1 MLDSVLLRRLQS
13 RDQDALESLTKK
25 YKSYVC
31 TIISNMISG
40 VGTYDDTEELCSDT
54 FLAVWQNAASVEP
67 GKLKPYLG
75 TTARNKAKSWLRKRR
90 ELPMDLDEIEIP
102 DDSLP
107 LDEQAIRA
115 ELARRVRRAVDE
127 MKPKDRE
134 IFLRYYYYL
143 QPTDTVAS
151 EMGIP
156 AATVRSRLARGREQ
170 LKKTLCKE
178 EWA

>member
-1 MLDSVLLRRLQS
+1 MLDSTLLRRLQS
-13 RDQDALESLTKK
+13 REQDALEILTKK
-25 YKSYVC
+25 YQSYVC
-31 TIISNMISG
+31 TILSNMISG
-40 VGTYDDTEELCSDT
+40 VGTYADIEELCSDT
-54 FLAVWQNAASVEP
+54 FLSVWQNAAAIEP

-75 TTARNKAKSWLRKRR
+75 TAARNKAKSWLRKRR

-102 DDSLP
+102 DDALP
-107 LDEQAIRA
+107 LEEQAIQA

-127 MKPKDRE
+127 MQPKDRE

-143 QPTDTVAS
+143 QTAETISS
-151 EMGIP
+151 ELGIP